1 LNSEKQQGGES
12 LASDITS
19 ALISS
24 DDASVKKNVWLTPVA
39 RATPQE
45 LSDRLIKKAK
55 EAIDLLAVINANIA
69 DISPTA
75 ERSHTSGPHELLKL
89 GDGGISLPLPLH
101 KEWSRHK
108 FESQYGAI
116 CKNDL
121 DFLTKMVHI
130 YYMTGRVRSPPIG
143 VLALETH
150 ISHYLYA
157 KSTTTVE
164 HRNLYL
170 AAMAGIIALRSTK
183 NQDEVKKLVMTDVAV
198 QERLV
203 LDAVRVPLH
212 SQILDRSEKQ
222 KLNDSRLGAFSSS
235 LHHHILDRSE
245 KQKLNDSR
253 LGAFSSSLKQENQK
267 LNFHLR
273 FSQLTGFK
281 EVNGHCRGP
290 RFYKENP
297 QLGSWVHAQRT
308 QYRLFMEGKPSRMTQ
323 DRIKKLDDIG
333 FHWSH
338 LL

>member
-1 LNSEKQQGGES
+1 MNSEKQQGGES

-235 LHHHILDRSE
+235 L
-245 KQKLNDSR
+245 
-253 LGAFSSSLKQENQK
+253 KQENQK